1 MALDVAD
8 GQTRG
13 SQFGSCREAGYSAAD
28 DEGVDDRDAFN
39 DATRAVI

>member
-8 GQTRG
+8 GKTRS